1 MENACQAR
9 AVCRND
15 SVYQNRKYV
24 SSGAIDGIRRA
35 GKLASHSR
43 QRLAEIGFGE
53 PPEATVNRFSL
64 QRTQVADS
72 QHSPD
77 SQQAPDS
84 QHSPDSQQAPDS
96 QHSPDSQQ
104 APLHRQGPPEP
115 QLQPSASQG
124 QSSQTQTSQQLQGLV
139 DALIGLPKEANTVGI
154 ASERTEHK
162 TANLLMGILRL
173 EYTKPNHTKLLCLN
187 RLIPPAAQ

>member
-35 GKLASHSR
+35 GKLANHSR

-64 QRTQVADS
+64 QRTQVA
-72 QHSPD
+72 
-77 SQQAPDS
+77 
-84 QHSPDSQQAPDS
+84 DS